1 MGSSQSREINYFFLL
16 FTVTEYIHD
25 PVNLPALKSNGIKTS
40 IFTVHCQI
48 YLNVIME
55 RIFQFQL
62 SFFNNFGN
70 FWCSCYSDIC
80 RQFCYIDQATVI
92 LPQSIK
98 SIFIFFQK
106 SYPSLLCVVANQN
119 KPQKTTKKPPKS
131 HLKILA
137 NLWYTLRMIQVSV

>member
-16 FTVTEYIHD
+16 FTVTEFIHD
-25 PVNLPALKSNGIKTS
+25 PVNLPALKSSEIKTS

-70 FWCSCYSDIC
+70 FWCSRYSDIY
-80 RQFCYIDQATVI
+80 RQFCYIDQAAVI

-98 SIFIFFQK
+98 SIFNFF
-106 SYPSLLCVVANQN
+106 SEIISFTSLCCSKPKQAPKNN
-119 KPQKTTKKPPKS
+119 KKNTPKS
-131 HLKILA
+131 HF
-137 NLWYTLRMIQVSV
+137 